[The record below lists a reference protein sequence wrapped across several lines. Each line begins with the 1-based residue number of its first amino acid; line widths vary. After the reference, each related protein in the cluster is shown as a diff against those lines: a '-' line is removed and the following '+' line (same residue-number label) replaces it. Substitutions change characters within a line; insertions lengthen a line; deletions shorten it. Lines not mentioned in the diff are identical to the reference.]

1 MAKAKKRVSARTKSL
16 KRGKANAKPAG
27 KKAAKRATP
36 KKAKSRVRRA
46 GMSATKPAATKK
58 RPPTTTA
65 TKALKRVAKVPVETT
80 TIDVVQELAPG
91 VGIVTEYESVR
102 TATPISPSGAPGR
115 EGTSLEAE
123 GQ

>member
-80 TIDVVQELAPG
+80 IQEPTPG
-91 VGIVTEYESVR
+91 VGIVTEYESVQ

-115 EGTSLEAE
+115 EGTRLETE